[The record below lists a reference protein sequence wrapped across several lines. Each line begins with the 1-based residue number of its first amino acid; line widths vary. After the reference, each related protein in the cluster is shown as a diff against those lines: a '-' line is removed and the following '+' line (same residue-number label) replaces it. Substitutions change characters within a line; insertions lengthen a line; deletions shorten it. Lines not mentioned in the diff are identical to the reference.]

1 MAEAGGTA
9 VDTTLSML
17 QRLPEATPHCAVL
30 ARPRGRRRA
39 WGACPVHLLWL
50 PPTHGCSWP
59 LGPIL
64 APLSPNTTV
73 ISLGKQDLKS
83 DSFSV

>member
-30 ARPRGRRRA
+30 ARPRT
-39 WGACPVHLLWL
+39 GAGAGPGELALFTFYGY
-50 PPTHGCSWP
+50 PPP
-59 LGPIL
+59 MAAPGPWD
-64 APLSPNTTV
+64 P
-73 ISLGKQDLKS
+73 
-83 DSFSV
+83 F